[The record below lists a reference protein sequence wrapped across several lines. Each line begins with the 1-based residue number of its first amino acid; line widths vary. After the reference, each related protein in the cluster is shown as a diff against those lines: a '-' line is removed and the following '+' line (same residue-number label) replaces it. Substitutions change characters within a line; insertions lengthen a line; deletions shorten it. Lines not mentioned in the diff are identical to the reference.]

1 MIGKR
6 KRVSRLVT
14 VDGYKVFKSNL
25 YSLED
30 GERSVWEQE
39 LGPKIEEELEEQDTT
54 GFKVMHLILF

>member
-14 VDGYKVFKSNL
+14 VDGFKVFKSNL

-30 GERSVWEQE
+30 GERSVWDQE
-39 LGPKIEEELEEQDTT
+39 LKYSDEEDQEIEEEHEK
-54 GFKVMHLILF
+54 GI